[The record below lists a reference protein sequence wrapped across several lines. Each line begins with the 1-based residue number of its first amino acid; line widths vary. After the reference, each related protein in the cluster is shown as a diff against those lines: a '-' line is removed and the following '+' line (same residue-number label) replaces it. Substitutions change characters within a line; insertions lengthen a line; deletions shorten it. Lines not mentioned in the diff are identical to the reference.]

1 MKTHVTVIPSDGII
15 SVDGEVLFLDGIK
28 SETFHALQWH
38 DGAGHVEPGDGLPNE
53 ELSTDDYAGR
63 VAPFVAL
70 WEEEKARLEEE
81 ANRPPTDE
89 ELAAQAVAEARAQS
103 SSILIARMQAD
114 MVQTG
119 AFAAAEFATFA
130 RAGLFTDWA
139 AGQTYAKGYRLA
151 HKGIV
156 YEVMQEEVTAIE
168 NQPPDAAGMLAVYRP
183 LSVAPETGEEPDGSR
198 EHPFT
203 FLYGMDVTKDSY
215 YSYEGKLWLARLR
228 LGAGHGRPVAVG
240 RSKRGLSPGGCRNG
254 PFSLQRIPAPA
265 HAVTARARKHTG
277 WDRCGNVN
285 TIILRLADPHSP
297 LHVL

>member
-15 SVDGEVLFLDGIK
+15 SVDGEVLFLDGIT

-103 SSILIARMQAD
+103 RSILMARMQAD

-130 RAGLFTDWA
+130 KAGLFTDWA
-139 AGQTYAKGYRLA
+139 AAPG
-151 HKGIV
+151 
-156 YEVMQEEVTAIE
+156 
-168 NQPPDAAGMLAVYRP
+168 PCSWAASKTRPCSCLSASMLWRNRTSCSSFRGMA
-183 LSVAPETGEEPDGSR
+183 
-198 EHPFT
+198 
-203 FLYGMDVTKDSY
+203 
-215 YSYEGKLWLARLR
+215 
-228 LGAGHGRPVAVG
+228 
-240 RSKRGLSPGGCRNG
+240 
-254 PFSLQRIPAPA
+254 
-265 HAVTARARKHTG
+265 
-277 WDRCGNVN
+277 
-285 TIILRLADPHSP
+285 
-297 LHVL
+297 